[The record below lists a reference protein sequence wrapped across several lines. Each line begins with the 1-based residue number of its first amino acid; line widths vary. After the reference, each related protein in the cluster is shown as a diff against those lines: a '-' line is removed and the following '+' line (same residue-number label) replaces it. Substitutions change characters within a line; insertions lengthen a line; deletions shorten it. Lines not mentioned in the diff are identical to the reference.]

1 MQVAMAGSVIFHAAL
16 LFILAWLMGLDQT
29 ARALWAA
36 VQSQPEPVREEPV
49 VTMVFPDQI
58 VPTDNLRPRLSSL
71 QKFVRTSDDQ
81 ESTDRPENA
90 QFTSDRNTRAAA
102 RNAPAPGAVD
112 PLPTMLAGQE
122 RPSLDLRTSP
132 STPDLALAEP
142 QTESSP
148 IRPLPAKQVSQVIES
163 LDREGPM
170 VDTTLDLELKP
181 ALPISDPSPS
191 PQPTA
196 PQEGFTPPAQATQSR
211 GSISTKGENSV
222 DAEATPAGRF
232 MRQVTSAVEKRWHE
246 LFSRQKPDAGNAGY
260 LKVRFY
266 VSKDGKPQD
275 LMFVEKTGNAL
286 IEDLTLDAILKAEIP
301 VMPKELVPLLEGGRL
316 LVEYDIVIQ

>member
-1 MQVAMAGSVIFHAAL
+1 M
-16 LFILAWLMGLDQT
+16 
-29 ARALWAA
+29 
-36 VQSQPEPVREEPV
+36 
-49 VTMVFPDQI
+49 
-58 VPTDNLRPRLSSL
+58 
-71 QKFVRTSDDQ
+71 
-81 ESTDRPENA
+81 
-90 QFTSDRNTRAAA
+90 
-102 RNAPAPGAVD
+102 
-112 PLPTMLAGQE
+112 
-122 RPSLDLRTSP
+122 
-132 STPDLALAEP
+132 
-142 QTESSP
+142 
-148 IRPLPAKQVSQVIES
+148 
-163 LDREGPM
+163 
-170 VDTTLDLELKP
+170 
-181 ALPISDPSPS
+181 
-191 PQPTA
+191 
-196 PQEGFTPPAQATQSR
+196 
-211 GSISTKGENSV
+211 